1 MIRRQNDLYFVEMPP
16 QILQNRIFRYS
27 IAVAAVLSATF
38 FLFELRD
45 NVNSTTVALIFLLI
59 VLFTA
64 TFLGRNPAIL
74 ASIIAA
80 LFFDYFFLHPF
91 ETLSISDWENFV
103 AWAVFTTTAITAGE
117 LSAYAKRRAEE
128 AERQKD
134 EIKNLYDELQI
145 AFEKS
150 SEAEALRRSEKLKTA
165 LLDAVTHDLKTPLT
179 SIKASVTTL
188 LDSEGG
194 HRTIELDSESRQD
207 FLEIID
213 EETDRLNQFIEG
225 MVELARIESSEFD
238 MRKNWIAVADTINNA
253 LERAENIL
261 ENRRI
266 LLKLERDLPLVKAEE
281 KALAEV
287 IFTLIDNAANYSPTD
302 SEIEIS
308 ARRAQ
313 NEMIEIAV
321 KDEGR
326 GIPIEWR
333 EKVFDKFFRVEN
345 KVADLPKSKGTGLGL
360 AIAKGIVEA
369 HGGKIRIEENENS
382 TGAKFIFTVPI
393 GDE

>member
-1 MIRRQNDLYFVEMPP
+1 MPP

-27 IAVAAVLSATF
+27 VAVAAVLSATI
-38 FLFELRD
+38 FLLAFRE
-45 NVNSTTVALIFLLI
+45 NVNSTTVALVFLLV

-64 TFLGRNPAIL
+64 TFIGRNPAIL
-74 ASIIAA
+74 VSVLAVLS
-80 LFFDYFFLHPF
+80 FDYFFLHPF
-91 ETLSISDWENFV
+91 DTLSIADWENFV
-103 AWAVFTTTAITAGE
+103 AWAIFTITAITAGE
-117 LSAYAKRRAEE
+117 LSAYARRRADE

-188 LDSEGG
+188 LDSEVG

-213 EETDRLNQFIEG
+213 EETDRLHQFIDG
-225 MVELARIESSEFD
+225 MVELARVESSEFN
-238 MRKNWIAVADTINNA
+238 MQANWISVADTIENA
-253 LERAENIL
+253 LERAENFLGNRHIL
-261 ENRRI
+261 I
-266 LLKLERDLPLVKAEE
+266 KLERDLPLVRVDE

-287 IFTLIDNAANYSPTD
+287 IFTLIDNAANYSPAG

-326 GIPIEWR
+326 GIPEEWR

-345 KVADLPKSKGTGLGL
+345 KIADLPKSKGTGLGL
-360 AIAKGIVEA
+360 AIARGIVEA
-369 HGGKIRIEENENS
+369 HNGKIRIEENENGK
-382 TGAKFIFTVPI
+382 GAKFIFTVPI

>member
-1 MIRRQNDLYFVEMPP
+1 MPP
-16 QILQNRIFRYS
+16 QILQYRIFRFS

-38 FLFELRD
+38 FLFAFRD
-45 NVNSTTVALIFLLI
+45 QVNSTTVALVFLLI

-64 TFLGRNPAIL
+64 AFLGRNPALLIS
-74 ASIIAA
+74 AIAA
-80 LFFDYFFLHPF
+80 LIFNFYFLRPF
-91 ETLSISDWENFV
+91 GTLNIADWENLV
-103 AWAVFTTTAITAGE
+103 AWAAFTITAITAGE
-117 LSAYAKRRAEE
+117 LSAYAKRRAVE

-134 EIKNLYDELQI
+134 EIKRLYDELQT

-188 LDSEGG
+188 LDSEVG
-194 HRTIELDSESRQD
+194 HRTIELDSEARQD

-225 MVELARIESSEFD
+225 MVELARIESGEFD
-238 MRKNWIAVADTINNA
+238 MQANWISIADTIRNA
-253 LERAENIL
+253 LERAAKL
-261 ENRRI
+261 LDNRRI

-308 ARRAQ
+308 ARRVQ
-313 NEMIEIAV
+313 NEMVEIAV

-326 GIPIEWR
+326 GIPLEWR

-345 KVADLPKSKGTGLGL
+345 KVTDLPKSKGTGLGL
-360 AIAKGIVEA
+360 AIARGIVEA
-369 HGGKIRIEENENS
+369 HGGKIWIEENES
-382 TGAKFIFTVPI
+382 GKGAKFIFTIPI

>member
-1 MIRRQNDLYFVEMPP
+1 MP
-16 QILQNRIFRYS
+16 QFLQKRIFRYL
-27 IAVAAVLSATF
+27 IAVAAVLSATLFLLF
-38 FLFELRD
+38 FREQI
-45 NVNSTTVALIFLLI
+45 NATTVALVFLLV

-64 TFLGRNPAIL
+64 AFIGRNPAL
-74 ASIIAA
+74 LVSAIAA
-80 LFFDYFFLHPF
+80 LAFNYFFLAPYQ
-91 ETLSISDWENFV
+91 TLSISDWENFV
-103 AWAVFTTTAITAGE
+103 AWAVFAITAITAGE
-117 LSAYAKRRAEE
+117 ISAYARRRADE

-134 EIKNLYDELQI
+134 EIKRLYDELQT

-194 HRTIELDSESRQD
+194 RRTIELDAEARAE

-213 EETDRLNQFIEG
+213 EETDRLHQFIDG

-238 MRKNWIAVADTINNA
+238 MPANWVSVADVIKNA
-253 LERAENIL
+253 LERAENL
-261 ENRRI
+261 LGDRRI
-266 LLKLERDLPLVKAEE
+266 LLKLERDLPLVKVEE

-287 IFTLIDNAANYSPTD
+287 IYTLIDNAANYSPAG

-308 ARRAQ
+308 TRRAE

-321 KDEGR
+321 SDEGR
-326 GIPIEWR
+326 GIPVEWR

-360 AIAKGIVEA
+360 AIARGIVEA
-369 HGGKIRIEENENS
+369 HGGKIWIERNENS
-382 TGAKFIFTVPI
+382 KGAKFIFTVPI

>member
-1 MIRRQNDLYFVEMPP
+1 MPP
-16 QILQNRIFRYS
+16 KILHNGIFRYL

-38 FLFELRD
+38 FLLAFRED
-45 NVNSTTVALIFLLI
+45 VNATTVALVFLLI
-59 VLFTA
+59 VLFA
-64 TFLGRNPAIL
+64 AAFVGRNPALL
-74 ASIIAA
+74 ASALAA
-80 LFFDYFFLHPF
+80 LAFNFFFLYPF

-103 AWAVFTTTAITAGE
+103 AWAVFTITAITAGE
-117 LSAYAKRRAEE
+117 LSAYARRRADE

-188 LDSEGG
+188 LDSEVG

-213 EETDRLNQFIEG
+213 EETDRLHQFIDG
-225 MVELARIESSEFD
+225 MVDLARIESNEFD
-238 MRKNWIAVADTINNA
+238 MQASWISVADTIENA
-253 LERAENIL
+253 LERAEKVL
-261 ENRRI
+261 GNRRI
-266 LLKLERDLPLVKAEE
+266 LLKLERDLPLVKVDE

-287 IFTLIDNAANYSPTD
+287 IFTLVDNAANYSPAD
-302 SEIEIS
+302 SKIEIS
-308 ARRAQ
+308 ARRIE
-313 NEMIEIAV
+313 NEMIEITVA
-321 KDEGR
+321 DEGR
-326 GIPIEWR
+326 GIPAEWR
-333 EKVFDKFFRVEN
+333 EKVFDKFFRVE
-345 KVADLPKSKGTGLGL
+345 KKIADLPKSKGTGLGL

-382 TGAKFIFTVPI
+382 KGAKFIFTVPI

>member
-1 MIRRQNDLYFVEMPP
+1 MPS
-16 QILQNRIFRYS
+16 QFLQNRIFRYS
-27 IAVAAVLSATF
+27 VAVAAVLSATF

-45 NVNSTTVALIFLLI
+45 HVNSTTVALVFLLI

-64 TFLGRNPAIL
+64 AFIGRNPAIL
-74 ASIIAA
+74 VSVLAA
-80 LFFDYFFLHPF
+80 LSFDYFFLHPF

-103 AWAVFTTTAITAGE
+103 AWAVFTITAITAGE
-117 LSAYAKRRAEE
+117 LSAYARRRAEE

-134 EIKNLYDELQI
+134 EIKNLYDELQT

-188 LDSEGG
+188 LDSEVG
-194 HRTIELDSESRQD
+194 HRTIELDSEARQD
-207 FLEIID
+207 FLEIIN
-213 EETDRLNQFIEG
+213 EETDRLHQFIDG
-225 MVELARIESSEFD
+225 MVELARVESSELE
-238 MRKNWIAVADTINNA
+238 MKTSWISLADIIKNA
-253 LERAENIL
+253 LDRDEKIL
-261 ENRRI
+261 ENRHI
-266 LLKLERDLPLVKAEE
+266 LIKLERDLPLVRVDE

-287 IFTLIDNAANYSPTD
+287 IFMLVNNAANYSPAV

-308 ARRAQ
+308 ARHAQ

-369 HGGKIRIEENENS
+369 HGGKIWIEETETGN
-382 TGAKFIFTVPI
+382 GAKFVFTVPI

>member
-1 MIRRQNDLYFVEMPP
+1 MPP

-38 FLFELRD
+38 FLLAFEERI
-45 NVNSTTVALIFLLI
+45 NSTTVALAFLLI
-59 VLFTA
+59 VLFIA
-64 TFLGRNPAIL
+64 TFVGRNPALL
-74 ASIIAA
+74 ASLEAM
-80 LFFDYFFLHPF
+80 LCFNYFFLPPVR
-91 ETLSISDWENFV
+91 TWTISDPQNLI
-103 AWAVFTTTAITAGE
+103 AWAAFMITAITAGE
-117 LSAYAKRRAEE
+117 LSAYARRRADE

-134 EIKNLYDELQI
+134 EIKNLYDELQT

-194 HRTIELDSESRQD
+194 HQTIELDSEARQD

-213 EETDRLNQFIEG
+213 EETDRLHQFIDG
-225 MVELARIESSEFD
+225 MVELARVESSEFNVQT
-238 MRKNWIAVADTINNA
+238 NWISVADTIKNA
-253 LERAENIL
+253 LERAENFLGNRHIL
-261 ENRRI
+261 I
-266 LLKLERDLPLVKAEE
+266 KLERDLPLVRVDE

-287 IFTLIDNAANYSPTD
+287 IFTLIDNAANYSPAD

-369 HGGKIRIEENENS
+369 HNGKIWIEENENGK
-382 TGAKFIFTVPI
+382 GAKFIFTVPI

>member
-1 MIRRQNDLYFVEMPP
+1 MPP
-16 QILQNRIFRYS
+16 QILQNRIFRFS
-27 IAVAAVLSATF
+27 IAVAAVLTATF
-38 FLFELRD
+38 FLLVFREQI
-45 NVNSTTVALIFLLI
+45 NSTTVALAFLLI

-64 TFLGRNPAIL
+64 AFFGRNPALLISL
-74 ASIIAA
+74 IAA
-80 LFFDYFFLHPF
+80 LIFNYFFLQPF
-91 ETLSISDWENFV
+91 GTLNISDWENLV
-103 AWAVFTTTAITAGE
+103 SWAAFTITAITAGE
-117 LSAYAKRRAEE
+117 LSAYARRRADE

-134 EIKNLYDELQI
+134 EIKGLYDELQT

-165 LLDAVTHDLKTPLT
+165 LLDAVTQDLKTPLT
-179 SIKASVTTL
+179 SIKAAVTTL

-194 HRTIELDSESRQD
+194 HRTIELSSESRRD

-225 MVELARIESSEFD
+225 MVELARIESREFE
-238 MRKNWIAVADTINNA
+238 MQANWISADTTIKNA
-253 LERAENIL
+253 LERAGNIL

-287 IFTLIDNAANYSPTD
+287 IFTLIDNAANYSPAD

-326 GIPIEWR
+326 GIPEEWR

-345 KVADLPKSKGTGLGL
+345 KVVDLPKSKGTGLGL
-360 AIAKGIVEA
+360 SIAKGIVEA
-369 HGGKIRIEENENS
+369 HGGRIRIEENES
-382 TGAKFIFTVPI
+382 GKGAKFIFTIPI

>member
-1 MIRRQNDLYFVEMPP
+1 MPP
-16 QILQNRIFRYS
+16 QILQKKIFRYL

-38 FLFELRD
+38 FLLAFEERI
-45 NVNSTTVALIFLLI
+45 NSTTVALAFLLV
-59 VLFTA
+59 VLFIA
-64 TFLGRNPAIL
+64 TFLGRNT
-74 ASIIAA
+74 A
-80 LFFDYFFLHPF
+80 LFASLGAMLCFNYFFLPPVR
-91 ETLSISDWENFV
+91 TWTISDPQNLI
-103 AWAVFTTTAITAGE
+103 AWAAFMITAVTAGE
-117 LSAYAKRRAEE
+117 ISAYARRRAEE

-134 EIKNLYDELQI
+134 EIKRLYDELQI

-194 HRTIELDSESRQD
+194 HRTIELDTEARQD

-213 EETDRLNQFIEG
+213 EETDRLHQFIDG

-238 MRKNWIAVADTINNA
+238 MLANWVSVADVIKNA
-253 LERAENIL
+253 LERAENL
-261 ENRRI
+261 LGDRRI

-287 IFTLIDNAANYSPTD
+287 IFTLVDNAANYSPTD
-302 SEIEIS
+302 SEVEIS
-308 ARRAQ
+308 ARRIE

-321 KDEGR
+321 SDEGR
-326 GIPIEWR
+326 GIPEEWR

-360 AIAKGIVEA
+360 PIAKGIVEA
-369 HGGKIRIEENENS
+369 HSGKIWIEDNENS
-382 TGAKFIFTVPI
+382 KGAKFIFTIPI

>member
-1 MIRRQNDLYFVEMPP
+1 MPP
-16 QILQNRIFRYS
+16 KVLQNGIFRYL

-38 FLFELRD
+38 FLLFLRD
-45 NVNSTTVALIFLLI
+45 RINSTTVALVYLLV

-64 TFLGRNPAIL
+64 AFVGRNPAIL
-74 ASIIAA
+74 VSILAA
-80 LFFDYFFLHPF
+80 LAFNFYFLYPF
-91 ETLSISDWENFV
+91 ETLSISDWENLV
-103 AWAVFTTTAITAGE
+103 SWAAFALTAITAGE
-117 LSAYAKRRAEE
+117 LSAYARRRADE

-134 EIKNLYDELQI
+134 EIKNLYDELQT

-188 LDSEGG
+188 LDSEVG
-194 HRTIELDSESRQD
+194 HRTMELDSEARQD

-213 EETDRLNQFIEG
+213 EETDRLHQFIDG
-225 MVELARIESSEFD
+225 MVELARVESNEFE
-238 MRKNWIAVADTINNA
+238 MKPNWISVADTIKNA
-253 LERAENIL
+253 LERAEKVLGDRHIPI
-261 ENRRI
+261 R
-266 LLKLERDLPLVKAEE
+266 LERDLPLVRVDE

-287 IFTLIDNAANYSPTD
+287 IFTLIDNAANYSPAD
-302 SEIEIS
+302 SKIEIS
-308 ARRAQ
+308 AHRTE

-321 KDEGR
+321 ADEGR

-333 EKVFDKFFRVEN
+333 EKVFDKFFRVE
-345 KVADLPKSKGTGLGL
+345 KKIADLPKSKGTGLGL

-382 TGAKFIFTVPI
+382 KGAKFVFTVPI

>member
-1 MIRRQNDLYFVEMPP
+1 MPP

-27 IAVAAVLSATF
+27 FAVAAVLSATL
-38 FLFELRD
+38 FLLVFREQ
-45 NVNSTTVALIFLLI
+45 VNSTTVALVFLLI

-64 TFLGRNPAIL
+64 TFIGRNPAIFVSVL
-74 ASIIAA
+74 AAIS
-80 LFFDYFFLHPF
+80 FDYFFLHPF
-91 ETLSISDWENFV
+91 ETLSIADWENFV
-103 AWAVFTTTAITAGE
+103 AWAVFTITAITAGE
-117 LSAYAKRRAEE
+117 LSAYARRRADE

-134 EIKNLYDELQI
+134 EIKKLYDELQI

-188 LDSEGG
+188 LDSEVG
-194 HRTIELDSESRQD
+194 HRTIELDSEARQD

-238 MRKNWIAVADTINNA
+238 MQTNWIAVADTIENA

-261 ENRRI
+261 GNRRI
-266 LLKLERDLPLVKAEE
+266 LLKLERDLPLVKAEK

-326 GIPIEWR
+326 GIPPEWR

-382 TGAKFIFTVPI
+382 KGAKFIFTVPI

>member
-1 MIRRQNDLYFVEMPP
+1 MPP
-16 QILQNRIFRYS
+16 QILQNRIFRFS
-27 IAVAAVLSATF
+27 IAVAAVLSAAI
-38 FLFELRD
+38 FLFVFREQI
-45 NVNSTTVALIFLLI
+45 NSTTVALVFLLV

-64 TFLGRNPAIL
+64 AFLGRNPALIVSAL
-74 ASIIAA
+74 AA
-80 LFFDYFFLHPF
+80 LIFNYYFLQPF
-91 ETLSISDWENFV
+91 GTLNIADWENLV
-103 AWAVFTTTAITAGE
+103 AWAAFAITAITAGE
-117 LSAYAKRRAEE
+117 LSAYARRRADE

-134 EIKNLYDELQI
+134 EIKRLYDELQT

-194 HRTIELDSESRQD
+194 HRTIELDSEARQD

-238 MRKNWIAVADTINNA
+238 MQANWISIADTIKNA
-253 LERAENIL
+253 LERAENLL

-287 IFTLIDNAANYSPTD
+287 IFTLIDNAANYSPPD

-313 NEMIEIAV
+313 NETIEIAV
-321 KDEGR
+321 RDEGR
-326 GIPIEWR
+326 GIPPEWR

-345 KVADLPKSKGTGLGL
+345 KVGDLPKSKGTGLGL

-369 HGGKIRIEENENS
+369 HGGKIRIEENENGK
-382 TGAKFIFTVPI
+382 GAKFVFTVPT

>member
-1 MIRRQNDLYFVEMPP
+1 MPP
-16 QILQNRIFRYS
+16 KILQKRIFRYL
-27 IAVAAVLSATF
+27 IAVAAVLSATLFLLF
-38 FLFELRD
+38 FREQI
-45 NVNSTTVALIFLLI
+45 NSTTVALVFLLV

-64 TFLGRNPAIL
+64 AFIGRNPAL
-74 ASIIAA
+74 LVSLIAA
-80 LFFDYFFLHPF
+80 LAFNYYFLHPF
-91 ETLSISDWENFV
+91 ETFTISDWENFV
-103 AWAVFTTTAITAGE
+103 AWAVFAITAITAGE
-117 LSAYAKRRAEE
+117 ISAYARRRADE

-134 EIKNLYDELQI
+134 EIKRLYDELQT

-150 SEAEALRRSEKLKTA
+150 SEAEGLRRSEKLKTA

-194 HRTIELDSESRQD
+194 HQTIELDSEARLD

-213 EETDRLNQFIEG
+213 EETDRLHQFIDG
-225 MVELARIESSEFD
+225 MVELARVESSEFD
-238 MRKNWIAVADTINNA
+238 MLANWVSVADVIKNA
-253 LERAENIL
+253 LERAENL
-261 ENRRI
+261 LGDRRI

-281 KALAEV
+281 KSLAEV
-287 IFTLIDNAANYSPTD
+287 IYTLIDNAANYSPVD

-308 ARRAQ
+308 VRRAE
-313 NEMIEIAV
+313 NERIEIAV
-321 KDEGR
+321 SDEGR
-326 GIPIEWR
+326 GIPEEWR

-345 KVADLPKSKGTGLGL
+345 RVADLPKSKGTGLGL
-360 AIAKGIVEA
+360 AIARGIVEA

-382 TGAKFIFTVPI
+382 KGAKFIFTIPI